1 MIEVS
6 EAWIAAHKERLLPE
20 TFVEISMGFID
31 ESVTG
36 EVTCENEAEFSNS
49 IRVINQ
55 MEYDTS
61 AKHALLEYNLWS
73 LDGSRTV
80 MEDDSSYQ
88 PPGYVSNEDMSALLT
103 VTLPAVNYNSFPGF
117 TIIWDAVYETFASKF
132 KVEAKSGSTVVGTVT
147 VEDNTSVT
155 SPVSMA
161 VSGYDSVTITILEW
175 SHPDQRC
182 RIDGVLFG
190 QRIIFDKNDLISYT
204 HELSGSPLGTEI
216 SKNAIE
222 FEVNNVDGRWNPLN
236 PAGLSKYLYERQKL
250 TVRYGMMLNGS
261 IEWMQAGVYYLSEWR
276 APSNGI
282 TASFVARDAFEFML
296 NATYSRPY
304 IEGVTVSEGRVY
316 ISKDAA
322 VYTNSDTHLVTTL
335 PTGTAVKIYEKS
347 VWYPEGFGDDPEDPG
362 IMVYRIDQGWL
373 WADYVSVTSNTSL
386 FLDMSS
392 AMWNALPEDIVRYAS
407 DEVTGVSVSAP
418 TAIVDANVAEFV
430 QQCAASYGVTIWQ
443 NADGVL
449 LITKPGSYLSSYVID
464 TGVSY
469 LYPEVELTKP
479 LRRVNMVQHYQFSS
493 DTKIIP
499 YEVNTDGEDITVD
512 CSYLW
517 YYDNR
522 TGTLAQRYID
532 WWKHR
537 EVVSGEFRADPRLEL
552 FDVVS
557 VETKYGTIS
566 PVMITYI
573 KYTYNGAFRGVYEGK
588 VIESATETEA

>member
-1 MIEVS
+1 
-6 EAWIAAHKERLLPE
+6 
-20 TFVEISMGFID
+20 
-31 ESVTG
+31 
-36 EVTCENEAEFSNS
+36 
-49 IRVINQ
+49 
-55 MEYDTS
+55 
-61 AKHALLEYNLWS
+61 
-73 LDGSRTV
+73 
-80 MEDDSSYQ
+80 
-88 PPGYVSNEDMSALLT
+88 
-103 VTLPAVNYNSFPGF
+103 
-117 TIIWDAVYETFASKF
+117 
-132 KVEAKSGSTVVGTVT
+132 
-147 VEDNTSVT
+147 
-155 SPVSMA
+155 
-161 VSGYDSVTITILEW
+161 
-175 SHPDQRC
+175 
-182 RIDGVLFG
+182 
-190 QRIIFDKNDLISYT
+190 
-204 HELSGSPLGTEI
+204 
-216 SKNAIE
+216 
-222 FEVNNVDGRWNPLN
+222 
-236 PAGLSKYLYERQKL
+236 
-250 TVRYGMMLNGS
+250 
-261 IEWMQAGVYYLSEWR
+261 
-276 APSNGI
+276 
-282 TASFVARDAFEFML
+282 
-296 NATYSRPY
+296 
-304 IEGVTVSEGRVY
+304 
-316 ISKDAA
+316 
-322 VYTNSDTHLVTTL
+322 
-335 PTGTAVKIYEKS
+335 
-347 VWYPEGFGDDPEDPG
+347 
-362 IMVYRIDQGWL
+362 
-373 WADYVSVTSNTSL
+373 
-386 FLDMSS
+386 MSS